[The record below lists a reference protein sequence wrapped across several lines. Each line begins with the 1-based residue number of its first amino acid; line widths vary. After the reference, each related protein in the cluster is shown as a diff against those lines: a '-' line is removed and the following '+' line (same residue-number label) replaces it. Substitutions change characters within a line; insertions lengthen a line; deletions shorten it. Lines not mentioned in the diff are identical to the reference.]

1 MSIAGQLVAELKHE
15 ALNTRKIIERVPT
28 DKLEWRPHEKSMTI
42 GRLATHIADLPAWF
56 IRILGAGE
64 FDFATAV
71 FNRDTKENTTAILQL
86 FDERMDSAVKMLE
99 SASDESLNEIFI
111 LRRGD
116 QILFQ
121 MPRKVSLRNFA
132 FNHAYHH
139 RGQLSVYL
147 RLLDVSVPGM
157 YGPSADEAKM
167 L

>member
-1 MSIAGQLVAELKHE
+1 MSIAGALVAELKHE
-15 ALNTRKIIERVPT
+15 AVNTRKMIERVPS
-28 DKLEWRPHEKSMTI
+28 DQLEWRPHEKSMTI

-56 IRILGAGE
+56 TRILGADE

-99 SASDESLNEIFI
+99 SASDESLNAIFI

-132 FNHAYHH
+132 FNHVYHH

-147 RLLDVSVPGM
+147 RLLDVPVPGM
-157 YGPSADEAKM
+157 YGPSADEAKII
-167 L
+167 